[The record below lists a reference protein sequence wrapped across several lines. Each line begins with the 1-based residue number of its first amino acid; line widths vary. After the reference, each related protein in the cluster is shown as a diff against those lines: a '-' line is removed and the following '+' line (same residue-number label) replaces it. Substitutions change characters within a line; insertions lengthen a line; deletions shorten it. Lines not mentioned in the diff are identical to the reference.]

1 MPKYSVDQIRNVV
14 FCGHGSAGKTM
25 LVDKILTST
34 GAVNRNASVEDGT
47 SICDFDEEEKHH
59 KYTIESSVVH
69 CTHGGKFFCLLDTP
83 GYPDFIGQAIQ
94 AMRGVDTA
102 AIVINASSGIGVNT
116 RRVFQE
122 AKKAGLGRIIVINR
136 MDGDNIDFSTLIDN
150 IQELFG
156 KSCVLFNVPLGQG
169 AGFRGVASVLKP
181 PTDAAGALIDPK
193 DISETL
199 LETII
204 EVDEDVMAKYFEGE
218 LPTDE
223 EVAKLVVKAVAQGS
237 LVPIVCTSGK
247 TGVGLPELLDML
259 AVCALPPDAL
269 PRTAKNAAGEEVA
282 VKADPHGPLV
292 AQVFKTRI
300 DPFVQ
305 KLSFVRVF
313 SGTLKK
319 DSTIPVVGVRKGVK
333 LGPMF
338 SVQADET
345 EAIDEAG
352 PGSIVA
358 VAKVEDLHTGT
369 CIGELAFPPI
379 PFPRPMV
386 GLAASPKTR
395 GDESKLSGALQKIC
409 EEDSTFHRD
418 LDAQT
423 KEMVIT
429 GMSELHLQILR
440 ERLKRRDKVEVETR
454 EPKIPYRE
462 TIQAN
467 AEGMYRHKKQTGGR
481 GQFGEVHIRMFPMPK
496 DVDIDE
502 WATKARFPS
511 LKEKHYDAA
520 NNFLWLDSVVGGTI
534 PGNFM
539 PAIEK
544 GFKERIERGVIAGYK
559 VQNVCVEVYF
569 GKHHPVDSSEQ
580 AFKTAGSMAFR
591 NVFQQAKPSLL
602 EPIVKIEVT
611 VPMGNVGDINSD
623 MSGRR
628 GRVLSMD
635 SAGGDLQTV
644 IAEVPLAE
652 VTTYAR
658 SLSSITGGRGSY
670 TIEFSHYD
678 VVPGNVL
685 QEIIAKSQM
694 KEEEEE

>member
-1 MPKYSVDQIRNVV
+1 MPKYSVEQIRNIVL
-14 FCGHGSAGKTM
+14 CGHGSAGKTT
-25 LVDKILTST
+25 LIDKILTST
-34 GAVNRNASVEDGT
+34 GTINRLASVDDGT

-69 CTHGGKFFCLLDTP
+69 FDHAGKHFTMIDTP
-83 GYPDFIGQAIQ
+83 GYPDFIGQAIG

-102 AIVINASSGIGVNT
+102 AIVINAQSGIEVNT
-116 RRVFQE
+116 RRVFLE
-122 AKKAGLGRIIVINR
+122 AKKAGLGRIIIVNR
-136 MDGDNIDFSTLIDN
+136 MDSDNINFSKLIDN
-150 IQELFG
+150 IQEIFG
-156 KSCVLFNVPLGQG
+156 KGCVLFNVPLGQG
-169 AGFRGVASVLKP
+169 ADFRGVVNTLKP
-181 PTDAAGALIDPK
+181 PADTTGALIDPS
-193 DISETL
+193 DISESL
-199 LETII
+199 LESII
-204 EVDEDVMAKYFEGE
+204 EVDEAVTERYFEGTP
-218 LPTDE
+218 PTDE
-223 EVAKLVVKAVAQGS
+223 EIPDLIDRAIAQGS
-237 LVPIVCTSGK
+237 LVPIFCCSGK
-247 TGVGLPELLDML
+247 TGIGVKELLDQL

-269 PRTAKNAAGEEVA
+269 VRKAKNAAGEEVDLK
-282 VKADPHGPLV
+282 VDPAGPLV

-319 DSTIPVVGVRKGVK
+319 DATVAVVGSRKPVK
-333 LGPMF
+333 LSAPLD
-338 SVQADET
+338 VQGSETSPSDEV
-345 EAIDEAG
+345 G
-352 PGSIVA
+352 PGGIVA
-358 VAKVEDLHTGT
+358 VAKVEELHTGSM
-369 CIGELAFPPI
+369 IGELALPPI

-386 GLAASPKTR
+386 GLAAMPKTR
-395 GDESKLSGALQKIC
+395 GDEGKLSGALQKLC

-418 LDAQT
+418 LDPQT

-440 ERLKRRDKVEVETR
+440 ERLKRRDKVEVETH

-481 GQFGEVHIRMFPMPK
+481 GQFGEVHIRMYPLPK
-496 DVDIDE
+496 DVNVEE
-502 WATKARFPS
+502 WANKTRFPS
-511 LKEKHYDAA
+511 LKELHYDAA
-520 NNFLWLDSVVGGTI
+520 NNFLWVDSVVGGTI
-534 PGNFM
+534 PGNFL

-544 GFKERIERGVIAGYK
+544 GFRERLERGVIAGYK
-559 VQNVCVEVYF
+559 VQNLCIEVHF

-591 NVFQQAKPSLL
+591 NVFQTAKPALL

-611 VPMGNVGDINSD
+611 VPTGNVGDINSD

-678 VVPGNVL
+678 VVPGNVM
-685 QEIIAKSQM
+685 QEIIAKAQL